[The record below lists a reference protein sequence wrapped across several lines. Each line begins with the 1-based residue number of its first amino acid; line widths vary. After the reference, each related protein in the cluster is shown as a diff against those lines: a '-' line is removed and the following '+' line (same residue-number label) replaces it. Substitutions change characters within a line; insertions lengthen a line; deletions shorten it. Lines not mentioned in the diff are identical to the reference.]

1 MCWLA
6 ARKVPGSPGWTAAPL
21 KTHQAAAPGW
31 KHRGFGEPWTLELRR
46 HQSLSLGTSFQWVQP
61 SRDQVHAGRTHT
73 AAQTFSA
80 PGRVHASLHTRT
92 THSTA
97 RTHTP
102 GPRSNTTP
110 ACLHLHTSQ
119 RRTLLLKCH
128 TPTAYAHTPRAP
140 PNRNTATPCHTSLK
154 GPIHL
159 GHACNAAP
167 HTLIHPVTRSHMR

>member
-6 ARKVPGSPGWTAAPL
+6 VRKVPGSPGWTAAPL

-46 HQSLSLGTSFQWVQP
+46 HQSLSLGTSFQRVQP
-61 SRDQVHAGRTHT
+61 SRDQVHAGRIHT
-73 AAQTFSA
+73 AAHTFSA
-80 PGRVHASLHTRT
+80 RGRVHASLHTRT

-110 ACLHLHTSQ
+110 AYLHLHTSQ
-119 RRTLLLKCH
+119 RRTLRLKCH
-128 TPTAYAHTPRAP
+128 IPTSYAHTPRVP

-159 GHACNAAP
+159 GHACNTTP
-167 HTLIHPVTRSHMR
+167 YTLIHPVTRSHTR